1 MKSVHTIV
9 AGDLAEAELRMSPPS
24 TRADTP
30 IAGDPGRTPLSH
42 FSSPSKAIVNFGQG
56 WPDSEDDE
64 VQDQLA
70 GGRQGSEL

>member
-1 MKSVHTIV
+1 MKSIHTIV
-9 AGDLAEAELRMSPPS
+9 AGDVNEAELRMSPQS

-30 IAGDPGRTPLSH
+30 LPGAPGLTPLSH

-64 VQDQLA
+64 A
-70 GGRQGSEL
+70 